1 MTQKAPGKSH
11 REGITLPQLFK
22 LFPDDATA
30 TAWVER
36 TRWPDGA
43 YCPHCGCDRIA
54 HPVKHKTMTHRC
66 KDCRKWFSVRTG
78 TCMESS
84 RLGLQTWVIAIY
96 LLNTGL
102 KGQASMKLH
111 RDLGVTQKTAWH
123 LAHRIREAWEDN
135 GGSLFGGPVEAD
147 ETYIGG
153 KRKNKSNA
161 ERKAATGRGAVDM
174 EAVVGVKDRE
184 TNKVAARHVEDTGIG
199 NVAGFVA
206 SKTEVGAKVYTDD
219 AKVYGALD
227 PEFDR
232 ESVNHSASEYV
243 RGMAHTNGMESF
255 WSMLKRGYQGTYHKM
270 SPKHL
275 DRYVGEFSGRHNIRP
290 ADTLA
295 QMASVVA
302 GMVGKRLRYRELI
315 ADNGLESGARPAE

>member
-11 REGITLPQLFK
+11 RKGITMAQISK
-22 LFPDDATA
+22 MFPDDETA

-36 TRWPDGA
+36 IRWPDGA
-43 YCPHCGCDRIA
+43 TCPHCGGDRIA

-84 RLGLQTWVIAIY
+84 RLGLQTWVVAIY

-135 GGSLFGGPVEAD
+135 GGSVFGGPVEVD
-147 ETYIGG
+147 ETHIGG
-153 KRKNKSNA
+153 KLENMHAA
-161 ERKAATGRGAVDM
+161 EREATRDRYNYGKSIVA
-174 EAVVGVKDRE
+174 GVKDRP
-184 TNKVAARHVEDTGIG
+184 TNKVGVAVVGDTTADTLQTFIEDR
-199 NVAGFVA
+199 VV
-206 SKTEVGAKVYTDD
+206 SGATVYTDD
-219 AKVYGALD
+219 GASYRNM
-227 PEFDR
+227 PFFDHD
-232 ESVNHSASEYV
+232 SVNHSAGEYV
-243 RGMAHTNGMESF
+243 RSEVRTNGMEAL
-255 WSMLKRGYQGTYHKM
+255 WSLFKRGFHGTYHHM

-275 DRYVGEFSGRHNIRP
+275 PRYVNEFAGRHNCRN
-290 ADTLA
+290 ADTMA
-295 QMASVVA
+295 QMAATVA
-302 GMVGKRLRYRELI
+302 GLIGKRLKYRDLV
-315 ADNGLESGARPAE
+315 A

>member
-11 REGITLPQLFK
+11 RKGITIAGLFRM
-22 LFPDDATA
+22 FPDDETA

-36 TRWPDGA
+36 IRWPDGA
-43 YCPHCGCDRIA
+43 TCPHCGGDRIS

-123 LAHRIREAWEDN
+123 LAHRIREAWEGN
-135 GGSLFGGPVEAD
+135 GGSMFGGPVEVD
-147 ETYIGG
+147 ETHVGG
-153 KRKNKSNA
+153 KLKNMHVA
-161 ERKAATGRGAVDM
+161 ERKAARGQYNYGKSIVAGAKDRATNKVSA
-174 EAVVGVKDRE
+174 AVVG
-184 TNKVAARHVEDTGIG
+184 DTTALTLQTFIEER
-199 NVAGFVA
+199 VVSDA
-206 SKTEVGAKVYTDD
+206 TVYTDD
-219 AKVYGALD
+219 GASYRKMSF
-227 PEFDR
+227 FDHD
-232 ESVNHSASEYV
+232 SVNHSAGEYV
-243 RGMAHTNGMESF
+243 RGEVSTNGVEAL
-255 WSMLKRGYQGTYHKM
+255 WSLFKRGFHGTYHHM

-275 DRYVGEFSGRHNIRP
+275 QRYINEFAGRHNCRN
-290 ADTLA
+290 ADSLA
-295 QMASVVA
+295 QMATTVA
-302 GMVGKRLRYRELI
+302 GLIGKQLSYRDLV
-315 ADNGLESGARPAE
+315 A

>member
-11 REGITLPQLFK
+11 RKGITMAQLFK
-22 LFPDDATA
+22 MFPDDATA

-36 TRWPDGA
+36 TRWPEGA
-43 YCPHCGCDRIA
+43 TCPHCGGGRIS

-135 GGSLFGGPVEAD
+135 GGDLFGGPVEAD

-153 KRKNKSNA
+153 KRRNMSNA
-161 ERKAATGRGAVDM
+161 KRKELAGTGRGAVGK
-174 EAVVGVKDRE
+174 EAVVGTKDRE
-184 TNKVAARHVEDTGIG
+184 TNEVRARHVETTDIPH
-199 NVAGFVA
+199 VAGFVA
-206 SKTEVGAKVYTDD
+206 RQTKPGATIYTDD

-227 PEFDR
+227 PHFHR
-232 ESVNHSASEYV
+232 EAVNHSVSEYV

-255 WSMLKRGYQGTYHKM
+255 WSMLKRGYQGTYHHF
-270 SPKHL
+270 SAKHL
-275 DRYVGEFSGRHNIRP
+275 QRYVNEFSGRHNTRP

-295 QMASVVA
+295 QMAATVA
-302 GMVGKRLRYRELI
+302 GMIGKRLMYRDLV
-315 ADNGLESGARPAE
+315 A